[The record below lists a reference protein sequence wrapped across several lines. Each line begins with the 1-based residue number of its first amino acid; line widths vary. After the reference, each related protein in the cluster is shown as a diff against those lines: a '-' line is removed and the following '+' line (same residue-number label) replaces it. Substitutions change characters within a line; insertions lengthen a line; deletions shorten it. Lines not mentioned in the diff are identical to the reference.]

1 MKAFK
6 KNAKNAQAIETQD
19 LAQALA
25 DWYNNLAC
33 KIEFAVQSR
42 DDQCPKVPSFR
53 AATPTDYQGNAVWD
67 KTVNKDASGHE
78 PLYKK
83 TSGENLNDCVA
94 QFMYV
99 P

>member
-42 DDQCPKVPSFR
+42 TDQCPKVPSFR
-53 AATPTDYQGNAVWD
+53 AAKATDYQGDLVWD
-67 KTVNKDASGHE
+67 KTVNTAGSGHE
-78 PLYKK
+78 PLYEK
-83 TSGENLNDCVA
+83 TAGSNLNDCVA
-94 QFMYV
+94 QFM
-99 P
+99 